1 MHITLS
7 REGWSTIGALSHCS
21 GRDHLKRL
29 QQGFTLIELMVVL
42 AIIGVLASFALPAYQ
57 DYTVLAAAAKTQV
70 MEVLAN
76 GNASG
81 TPEGY
86 ATGYASP
93 AATLNVATITIQPVS
108 GIISIKTQAA
118 AGNGT
123 LHLVPYTGTR
133 EAPVALP
140 NGTSSF
146 TPPAQGSVN
155 WRCVVQ
161 GSAVPGGLALP
172 EGDLLAAKY
181 APAECR

>member
-1 MHITLS
+1 M
-7 REGWSTIGALSHCS
+7 
-21 GRDHLKRL
+21 KRL

-57 DYTVLAAAAKTQV
+57 DYTIRARVGEGLSLAAAAKTQV

-76 GNASG
+76 GNATSA
-81 TPEGY
+81 TEGY
-86 ATGYASP
+86 AAGYSSP
-93 AATLNVATITIQPVS
+93 AATLNVASITIQPAS

-123 LHLVPYTGTR
+123 VHLVPFTGTR
-133 EAPVALP
+133 EAPAALP

-146 TPPAQGSVN
+146 TPPAQASVN

-172 EGDLLAAKY
+172 AGELLAAKY

>member
-1 MHITLS
+1 M
-7 REGWSTIGALSHCS
+7 
-21 GRDHLKRL
+21 KRL

-57 DYTVLAAAAKTQV
+57 DYTIRARVGEGLSLAAAAKTQV

-76 GNASG
+76 GNATG
-81 TPEGY
+81 AAEGY
-86 ATGYASP
+86 ASGYQSP
-93 AATLNVATITIQPVS
+93 AATLNVATITIQPAS
-108 GIISIKTQAA
+108 GIISIKTQSA

-123 LHLVPYTGTR
+123 LHLLPFTGTR

-140 NGTSSF
+140 AGTSSF
-146 TPPAQGSVN
+146 TPPAQSSVN

-161 GSAVPGGLALP
+161 GTAVPGGMALP
-172 EGDLLAAKY
+172 AGDLLASKY

>member
-1 MHITLS
+1 M
-7 REGWSTIGALSHCS
+7 
-21 GRDHLKRL
+21 KRL

-57 DYTVLAAAAKTQV
+57 DYTIRARVGEGLSLAAAAKTQV

-76 GNASG
+76 GNASNAAD
-81 TPEGY
+81 GY
-86 ATGYASP
+86 AAGYTSP
-93 AATLNVATITIQPVS
+93 AATLNVASIIIQPAS

-118 AGNGT
+118 AGNGS
-123 LHLVPYTGTR
+123 LHLVPFTGTR

-140 NGTSSF
+140 TGTSSF
-146 TPPAQGSVN
+146 TPPTQGSVN

-161 GSAVPGGLALP
+161 GSAVPGGMALP
-172 EGDLLAAKY
+172 AGDLLAAKY

>member
-1 MHITLS
+1 
-7 REGWSTIGALSHCS
+7 
-21 GRDHLKRL
+21 LKRL

-57 DYTVLAAAAKTQV
+57 DYTIRARVGEGLSLAATAKTQV
-70 MEVLAN
+70 MEVLAS
-76 GNASG
+76 GNAAG
-81 TPEGY
+81 APEGY
-86 ATGYASP
+86 AAGYQSP
-93 AATLNVATITIQPVS
+93 AATLNVASITVQAAS

-123 LHLVPYTGTR
+123 LHLVPFTGTR

-140 NGTSSF
+140 AGTSSF
-146 TPPAQGSVN
+146 TPPAQSSVN

-161 GSAVPGGLALP
+161 GTAVPGGVGLP
-172 EGDLLAAKY
+172 AGDLLAAKY

>member
-1 MHITLS
+1 M
-7 REGWSTIGALSHCS
+7 
-21 GRDHLKRL
+21 KRL

-57 DYTVLAAAAKTQV
+57 DYTIRARVGEGLSLATTAKTQV
-70 MEVLAN
+70 MEVLAS
-76 GNASG
+76 GNASSV
-81 TPEGY
+81 PEGY
-86 ATGYASP
+86 AAGYPSP
-93 AATLNVATITIQPVS
+93 AATLNVASITIQPAS

-118 AGNGT
+118 AGNGS
-123 LHLVPYTGTR
+123 LHLVPFTGTR

-140 NGTSSF
+140 TGTSSF

-161 GSAVPGGLALP
+161 GSAVPGGMALP
-172 EGDLLAAKY
+172 AGDLLAAKY

>member
-1 MHITLS
+1 MQ
-7 REGWSTIGALSHCS
+7 
-21 GRDHLKRL
+21 RL

-57 DYTVLAAAAKTQV
+57 DYTIRARVGEGLALAATAKTQV

-76 GNASG
+76 GNATSAAD
-81 TPEGY
+81 GY
-86 ATGYASP
+86 AAGYQSP
-93 AATLNVATITIQPVS
+93 AATLNVASIAIQPAS
-108 GIISIKTQAA
+108 GVISIKTQAA

-133 EAPVALP
+133 EAPAVLP
-140 NGTSSF
+140 RGISNF
-146 TPPAQGSVN
+146 TPPAQASVS

-172 EGDLLAAKY
+172 AGDLLPAKY